1 MKQNVHNAS
10 IISMVQPNLSIF
22 FDRVVL
28 LNQVVP
34 SLLSWNERLYRRE
47 HLKFHAWETSDKKGG
62 DGDEP

>member
-1 MKQNVHNAS
+1 
-10 IISMVQPNLSIF
+10 MVQPNLSIF

-34 SLLSWNERLYRRE
+34 PVSRHETKDCTGGK